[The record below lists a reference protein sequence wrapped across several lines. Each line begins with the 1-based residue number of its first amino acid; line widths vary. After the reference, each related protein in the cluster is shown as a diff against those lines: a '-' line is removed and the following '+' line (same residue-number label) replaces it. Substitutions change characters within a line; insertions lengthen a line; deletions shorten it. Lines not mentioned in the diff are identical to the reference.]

1 MNKVLLNGRLTKDVE
16 TSYNKQTS
24 IVRGTLAVSTSQKD
38 VTSFVNIV
46 AFNKI
51 GEILEKYTKKGT
63 LIGVV
68 GELRQGSYK
77 NQKGEW
83 VNYSQVVVEKIDL
96 LEPKSK
102 SNNKDGFVK
111 IPENIDLPF
120 NE

>member
-1 MNKVLLNGRLTKDVE
+1 MNKVLVTGRFTKDVE
-16 TSYNKQTS
+16 TSYNNETT
-24 IVRGTLAVSTSQKD
+24 IVRGTLAVRTTQKD

-77 NQKGEW
+77 DKDGNWQ
-83 VNYSQVVVEKIDL
+83 NYSNVVVEKIDL

-102 SNNKDGFVK
+102 SNDNDGFVN

-120 NE
+120 NS

>member
-1 MNKVLLNGRLTKDVE
+1 MNKVMLTGRLTKDVDAKFAE
-16 TSYNKQTS
+16 KTQV
-24 IVRGTLAVSTSQKD
+24 VRGTMAVATTMKD

-46 AFNKI
+46 AFSKI
-51 GEILEKYTKKGT
+51 GEILEKYTSKGT

-77 NQKGEW
+77 NKDGEW

-102 SNNKDGFVK
+102 TSANSDNFMN
-111 IPENIDLPF
+111 IPENIELPF
-120 NE
+120 N

>member
-1 MNKVLLNGRLTKDVE
+1 MNKVLLTGRLTKDIE
-16 TSYNKQTS
+16 TSTKNDTL
-24 IVRGTLAVSTSQKD
+24 IARGTLAVSTSQKD
-38 VTSFVNIV
+38 VTSFVNIL

-51 GEILEKYTKKGT
+51 GKILEKYTKKGT

-77 NQKGEW
+77 SQKGGW

-102 SNNKDGFVK
+102 SNENDGFVN

>member
-1 MNKVLLNGRLTKDVE
+1 MNKVLVTGRLTKDIE
-16 TSYNKQTS
+16 TSTKSDTL
-24 IVRGTLAVSTSQKD
+24 IARGTLAISTSQKD
-38 VTSFVNIV
+38 VTSFVKLV

-51 GEILEKYTKKGT
+51 AEVLSKYTHKGS
-63 LIGVV
+63 LIGIT

-96 LEPKSK
+96 LEPKS
-102 SNNKDGFVK
+102 NDNDGFVN

-120 NE
+120 N